1 MCVKLIPRD
10 LNPGPY
16 PPHPTS
22 TYTCGVTTASMV
34 HGGEI
39 NINIK
44 HAKMFMLINVNKH
57 KININI

>member
-1 MCVKLIPRD
+1 MCVKLLPRD
-10 LNPGPY
+10 LNPGPC

-22 TYTCGVTTASMV
+22 TNTCGVITALKV
-34 HGGEI
+34 HDSEI
-39 NINIK
+39 NINTK